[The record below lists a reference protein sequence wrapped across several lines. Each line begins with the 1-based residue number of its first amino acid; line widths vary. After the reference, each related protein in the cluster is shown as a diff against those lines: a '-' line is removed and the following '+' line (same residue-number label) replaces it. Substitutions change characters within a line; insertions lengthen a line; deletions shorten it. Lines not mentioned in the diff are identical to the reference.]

1 MGVLFITALIITA
14 DQISKSLIK
23 STMTLYDVIPVIPG
37 YFYLT
42 YIINEGMAF
51 GIDFPFGI
59 GTLFF
64 SGVSLIITCFLV
76 WILWCERN
84 NNLLMRVSLAL
95 ILGGAIGNLID
106 RSFTLFNLFG
116 YNGVIDFIDLGFG
129 NSFRWPYIFNLADMS
144 VSIGI
149 IIFITCSF
157 FNSKPNE
164 LDNENT

>member
-51 GIDFPFGI
+51 GIDLPFGI

-106 RSFTLFNLFG
+106 RILFG
-116 YNGVIDFIDLGFG
+116 EVVDFFDFMIGDFH
-129 NSFRWPYIFNLADMS
+129 WYIFNIADS
-144 VSIGI
+144 AVTVGI
-149 IIFITCSF
+149 ILMLFYSF
-157 FNSKPNE
+157 LFKPKVQP
-164 LDNENT
+164 THSIV